1 MNLFFSYSFLIWLL
15 FSISASSFFVVIFF
29 ATFLGSTGSL
39 FFICVNSIALFLISL
54 ILFFSNFQESVLLD
68 YSIGHWF
75 STGLVNVDYGIR
87 VDPLTCTML
96 FVISTISLFAQLY
109 SVEYMAF
116 DPHKPR
122 FFSYLALFTFF
133 MYILVCSNNLFLIFV
148 GWEGVGICS
157 YLLINFWYFRIQAN
171 KSAILAVT
179 VNKIGDLAFL
189 IAISIIQFFSK
200 TTDLLIF
207 NNLAL
212 FLDNWIRSNNGL
224 DEYLLSVTNAVTLV
238 NTATIFFIIA
248 CVGKSAQ
255 FGLHLWLPEA
265 MEGPTPVSS
274 LIHAAT
280 MVTAGLYLILRVSFL
295 FKFAPTSLLIILLV
309 GSFTTLF
316 AASIGLVQVDIK
328 KIVAYSTCSQLGYM
342 FMGCGYKGYQFVI
355 FHLFIHAFFK
365 ALLFLTAGYLI
376 HLLLNE
382 QDTRKMGGLLKISQ
396 FSYVA
401 MSIGSFA
408 LIGFPFFSGFYSK
421 EKILEELSYTVLSED
436 YGNYENLFFI
446 AGLFSYSTLILTI
459 LYSFKVLSETFF
471 GKFNGFKKS
480 VGLISYSEYLI
491 ISPLFLL
498 CILSIYSGY
507 YFYDAMVGIST
518 DFWANSFLVEDR
530 SFRNY
535 TFFNTD
541 YLTNF
546 NYGFW
551 DIHGARTFFH
561 FDFVLRSYYPSI
573 FPGIKVDSSMGYRII
588 YQDELLPPV
597 PNCDLLYANLIS
609 EFEWKHTQWVVPTWT
624 FYYLFCIC
632 YCRLFFFFETKQYL
646 YELVVSKQVLSSF
659 FSSLVKKYVYINRL
673 FVVPLVYSSYKVGY
687 NFFYFIIEKGLLE
700 QFGGYGI
707 FNTFKSIFDFKI
719 KKRTFLLYHYL
730 GLMIISLIVLFF
742 YIVHYTIY

>member
-1 MNLFFSYSFLIWLL
+1 
-15 FSISASSFFVVIFF
+15 
-29 ATFLGSTGSL
+29 
-39 FFICVNSIALFLISL
+39 
-54 ILFFSNFQESVLLD
+54 
-68 YSIGHWF
+68 
-75 STGLVNVDYGIR
+75 
-87 VDPLTCTML
+87 
-96 FVISTISLFAQLY
+96 
-109 SVEYMAF
+109 
-116 DPHKPR
+116 
-122 FFSYLALFTFF
+122 

-171 KSAILAVT
+171 KSSILAVT
-179 VNKIGDLAFL
+179 VNKVGDLAFL

-207 NNLAL
+207 NNLTL
-212 FLDNWIRSNNGL
+212 FLDNWIRSSSGL
-224 DEYLLSVTNAVTLV
+224 DAYLLSITSAVTLI

-295 FKFAPTSLLIILLV
+295 FKFAPTSLLIILLI
-309 GSFTTLF
+309 GSFTTIF

-421 EKILEELSYTVLSED
+421 EKILEELSSTILSYD
-436 YGNYENLFFI
+436 YGNYDTLFFI
-446 AGLFSYSTLILTI
+446 ASLFSYSTLILTI
-459 LYSFKVLSETFF
+459 LYSFKVLSEIFF
-471 GKFNGFKKS
+471 GKFNGFKKA
-480 VGLISYSEYLI
+480 VGLISYSEYFI

-498 CILSIYSGY
+498 SMLSIYSGY
-507 YFYDAMVGIST
+507 FFYDAMVGIST
-518 DFWANSFLVEDR
+518 DFWANSFFVEDR
-530 SFRNY
+530 IFRNY
-535 TFFNTD
+535 TLFNTD
-541 YLTNF
+541 YSVTFDYTLWKAHWF
-546 NYGFW
+546 
-551 DIHGARTFFH
+551 RTQFS
-561 FDFVLRSYYPSI
+561 FDYVLRSYYPYI
-573 FPGIKVDSSMGYRII
+573 FPDIKIDNSMGYRMMF
-588 YQDELLPPV
+588 QDELISPI
-597 PNCDLLYANLIS
+597 PNYDLLYTNLIS
-609 EFEWKHTQWVVPTWT
+609 EFEWKHTQWIVPTWT

-632 YCRLFFFFETKQYL
+632 FFRFFFFFEIKQYL
-646 YELVVSKQVLSSF
+646 YELVISKQVLSSF
-659 FSSLVKKYVYINRL
+659 FTSLVKKYVYFNRL
-673 FVVPLVYSSYKVGY
+673 LIVPLVYSSYKVGY
-687 NFFYFIIEKGLLE
+687 NFFYFLIEKGLLE

-707 FNTFKSIFDFKI
+707 SNTFKSIFYFQI

-730 GLMIISLIVLFF
+730 GLMIISLIILFF
-742 YIVHYTIY
+742 YIVHYTTY

>member
-1 MNLFFSYSFLIWLL
+1 
-15 FSISASSFFVVIFF
+15 
-29 ATFLGSTGSL
+29 
-39 FFICVNSIALFLISL
+39 
-54 ILFFSNFQESVLLD
+54 
-68 YSIGHWF
+68 
-75 STGLVNVDYGIR
+75 
-87 VDPLTCTML
+87 ML

-109 SVEYMAF
+109 SVEYMSF

-171 KSAILAVT
+171 KSSILAVT

-212 FLDNWIRSNNGL
+212 FLNDLLKSNGAI
-224 DEYLLSVTNAVTLV
+224 DTYLLSSTNAVALV
-238 NTATIFFIIA
+238 NASTIFFIIA

-295 FKFAPTSLLIILLV
+295 FKFAPTSLLIILLM

-342 FMGCGYKGYQFVI
+342 FMGCGYKGYHFVI

-376 HLLLNE
+376 HLLINE
-382 QDTRKMGGLLKISQ
+382 QDTRKMGGLLKLSQ
-396 FSYVA
+396 FSYVT

-421 EKILEELSYTVLSED
+421 EKILEELSYTILSD
-436 YGNYENLFFI
+436 NFGDYENLFFI

-459 LYSFKVLSETFF
+459 LYSFKVLSEIFF
-471 GKFNGFKKS
+471 GKFNGFKKA
-480 VGLISYSEYLI
+480 VGMISYSEYFI
-491 ISPLFLL
+491 ISPLFFLS
-498 CILSIYSGY
+498 ILSIYSGY
-507 YFYDAMVGIST
+507 FFYDAMIGIST
-518 DFWANSFLVEDR
+518 DFWFNSFLVEDR

-535 TFFNTD
+535 TFFDTDFLVDFNYPFWDRKGVATQVDLSHILGSWNNLMTYRLFYMAD
-541 YLTNF
+541 YL
-546 NYGFW
+546 
-551 DIHGARTFFH
+551 
-561 FDFVLRSYYPSI
+561 
-573 FPGIKVDSSMGYRII
+573 
-588 YQDELLPPV
+588 PV
-597 PNCDLLYANLIS
+597 IPTYDLLGTNLIS
-609 EFEWKHTQWVVPTWT
+609 EFEWKHTQWVIPTWT

-632 YCRLFFFFETKQYL
+632 YCRYFFFVETKQYL
-646 YELVVSKQVLSSF
+646 YELVISKQILSSF
-659 FSSLVKKYVYINRL
+659 FSSLVKKYVYLNRL
-673 FVVPLVYSSYKVGY
+673 IIVPMVYSSYKLSY
-687 NFFYFIIEKGLLE
+687 NYFYFIVEKGLLE

-707 FNTFKSIFDFKI
+707 FLTFRSIFEFNT
-719 KKRTFLLYHYL
+719 KKRIFLLYHYL
-730 GLMIISLIVLFF
+730 GLMIISIIILFF
-742 YIVHYTIY
+742 YIVHISIY